1 MVEQEAHNLLKGS
14 VAELQDETLELKE
27 ELAFYRSILAP
38 KDNSQG
44 LRIQSA
50 SVAASP
56 VGGVHHY
63 KVVLTQVFTNNTVV
77 SGKVE
82 FSLEGLRDDKPDKLD
97 LKQLSVDGDASKSFK
112 FKYFQ
117 NIEGDLKVPDGF
129 VPQRLIISV
138 EPYGNRYKGLETVV
152 TWPH

>member
-1 MVEQEAHNLLKGS
+1 M
-14 VAELQDETLELKE
+14 AELQDETLELKE

-50 SVAASP
+50 SIEATTVERI
-56 VGGVHHY
+56 HHY
-63 KVVLTQVFTNNTVV
+63 KVVLTQVLTNNTAV
-77 SGKVE
+77 SGKVGLT
-82 FSLEGLRDDKPDKLD
+82 LEGVREDKPEKLE
-97 LKQLSVDGDASKSFK
+97 LKQVSVDGAASKPFK

-117 NIEGDLKVPDGF
+117 NVEGDVELPDGF
-129 VPQRLIISV
+129 VPQRMIISV
-138 EPYGNRYKGLETVV
+138 EPSGRRYNDLETVV